1 MAEQILKEH
10 EDDMFL
16 TDDEDEDSMTDKY
29 MTFKI
34 ADEYFGIA
42 IQNILEIVE
51 LQKITEVPDMP
62 VFVKGVINLR
72 GKIIPVIDLRIRFH
86 IEEKEYNDR
95 TCIIITEI
103 NGTAVG
109 FIVDE
114 VDEVAD
120 IPEKNISEPPDFKSA
135 DGKEKYIKGLGKV
148 GEEVKIILNIEKL
161 LYSGDLEKIQNAVK

>member
-1 MAEQILKEH
+1 MAEKLLDI
-10 EDDMFL
+10 ED
-16 TDDEDEDSMTDKY
+16 TVDEIYDEENDTMQDKY

-62 VFVKGVINLR
+62 VFVRGVINLR
-72 GKIIPVIDLRIRFH
+72 GKIIPVIDLRVRFH
-86 IEEKEYNDR
+86 IEEKKYNDR

-103 NGTAVG
+103 NNTAVG

-120 IPEKNISEPPDFKSA
+120 IPEKNISIPPDFKSME
-135 DGKEKYIKGLGKV
+135 GKEKYIKGLGKV
-148 GEEVKIILNIEKL
+148 GDEVKIILNIERL
-161 LYSGDLEKIQNAVK
+161 LYGEDLERIKKATK